1 MTQET
6 YNRLFKDVIN
16 AGASGDLTLD
26 EIGLMGMVFVTMARD
41 LPGFVA
47 LVKDYE
53 DDLNG
58 K

>member
-6 YNRLFKDVIN
+6 YNRLFKEVIN
-16 AGASGDLTLD
+16 AGAKGDLTLD
-26 EIGLMGMVFVTMARD
+26 EMGLMGMVFMTMARD

-53 DDLNG
+53 DSL

>member
-1 MTQET
+1 MSQQA
-6 YNRLFKDVIN
+6 YNRLFKAVIK
-16 AGASGDLTLD
+16 AGAKGELTLA
-26 EIGLMGMVFVTMARD
+26 EIGVMGTVFMAMAMD

-53 DDLNG
+53 DSL